1 MKESDCF
8 ILGKVTKPHG
18 YKGEVVLFIDAD
30 EPHAYLDLD
39 AIWLKL
45 GDRLIPHFIESI
57 RPHNTAN
64 KFVVRFDGV
73 DTEEQA
79 KSIAASD
86 ALAPLTLLPELD
98 TTEFY
103 LHEVD
108 GWVALD
114 AATDSQIGTIK
125 RVLDYAM
132 YPILEVDTNGSE
144 VLIPLPDSIDIKV
157 DRHAKTLTIELP
169 EGLLEAYLGGG
180 PEDRD
185 DDELDLISE

>member
-1 MKESDCF
+1 MTESDCF
-8 ILGKVTKPHG
+8 ILGKITKPHG

-30 EPHAYLDLD
+30 EPDAYLDLD
-39 AIWLKL
+39 AVWLKL

-64 KFVVRFDGV
+64 KFVVRFDGIE
-73 DTEEQA
+73 TEEQA

-86 ALAPLTLLPELD
+86 VLASLALLPELD
-98 TTEFY
+98 ATEFY

-108 GWVALD
+108 GWEAVD

-132 YPILEVDTNGSE
+132 YPILEVDTNGTE
-144 VLIPLPDSIDIKV
+144 VLIPLPAAFEIKV
-157 DRHAKTLTIELP
+157 DREAKTLTIELP
-169 EGLLEAYLGGG
+169 EGLLEAYLGGES
-180 PEDRD
+180 EDRD
-185 DDELDLISE
+185 DDDVQ